1 MDKQYPL
8 ILVFYLDRELMQN
21 RDIIQPFA
29 DSVNEAIAKRRANA
43 MAFFLPTDGEE
54 RVECINPI
62 MVKEA
67 DMEEINT
74 MVQDIKKAF
83 SVGDDITSDEGFE
96 SLDDENKKQDGE

>member
-1 MDKQYPL
+1 
-8 ILVFYLDRELMQN
+8 
-21 RDIIQPFA
+21 
-29 DSVNEAIAKRRANA
+29 
-43 MAFFLPTDGEE
+43 
-54 RVECINPI
+54 

-96 SLDDENKKQDGE
+96 SLDGENNKQDGE

>member
-29 DSVNEAIAKRRANA
+29 DSVNEALAKRRANA

-62 MVKEA
+62 MLKEA